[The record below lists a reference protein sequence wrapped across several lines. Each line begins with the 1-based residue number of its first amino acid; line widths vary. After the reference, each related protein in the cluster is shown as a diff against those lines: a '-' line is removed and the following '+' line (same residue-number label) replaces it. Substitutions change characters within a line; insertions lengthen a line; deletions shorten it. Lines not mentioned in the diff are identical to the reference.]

1 MLTSQRKTQI
11 AISCGSLLLAGLH
24 LLWPGI
30 RLDAVTLTLLC
41 TAAVPWLVPLFK
53 SLELPGGWKIE
64 FQELQATEQ
73 RADKAG
79 LLEEEAAGSGPDQEY
94 SFQVVANRDANL
106 ALAGLRIEI
115 EKRLISLAD
124 GAEIKRRRMG
134 ISSLL
139 RSLSDREI
147 LSHEERSVLWDMIGL
162 LNSAA
167 HGASADQQHAQWVLD
182 VGPRLLATLDKR
194 IDQQ

>member
-1 MLTSQRKTQI
+1 MTSQRKTQV

-30 RLDAVTLTLLC
+30 SLDAVTLTLL
-41 TAAVPWLVPLFK
+41 AAAVVPWLLPLFK
-53 SLELPGGWKIE
+53 SLELPGGWKLE

-79 LLEEEAAGSGPDQEY
+79 LLNEEPADSGHDQEY
-94 SFQVVANRDANL
+94 SFQVVANQDANL
-106 ALAGLRIEI
+106 ALVGLRIEI
-115 EKRLISLAD
+115 EKRLNSLAD
-124 GAEIKRRRMG
+124 GAEIKRKRMG
-134 ISSLL
+134 ISGLL
-139 RSLSDREI
+139 RSLGDREI
-147 LSHEERSVLWDMIGL
+147 LSREERSVLWDMIEL

-167 HGASADQQHAQWVLD
+167 HGASADQQHAGWVLD

>member
-1 MLTSQRKTQI
+1 MTSQRKTQT

-30 RLDAVTLTLLC
+30 SLDAVTLTLLGG
-41 TAAVPWLVPLFK
+41 AAVPWLLPLFK

-79 LLEEEAAGSGPDQEY
+79 LLDEEPADSGRAQEY
-94 SFQVVANRDANL
+94 SFQVVANQDANL

-115 EKRLISLAD
+115 ERRLNSLAD
-124 GAEIKRRRMG
+124 GAGIKRRKMG
-134 ISSLL
+134 MSGLL
-139 RSLSDREI
+139 RSLSDREV
-147 LSHEERSVLWDMIGL
+147 LSHEERSVLRDMIGL

-194 IDQQ
+194 IDQE

>member
-1 MLTSQRKTQI
+1 MVTSQRKTQI

-30 RLDAVTLTLLC
+30 SLDAVTLTLLG
-41 TAAVPWLVPLFK
+41 ASVVPWILPLFK
-53 SLELPGGWKIE
+53 SLELPGGWKVE
-64 FQELQATEQ
+64 FQELQATEV
-73 RADKAG
+73 RADQAG
-79 LLEEEAAGSGPDQEY
+79 LLDEGPADSEADQDY
-94 SFQVVANRDANL
+94 SFQVVANEDANL

-115 EKRLISLAD
+115 EKRLNSLAD
-124 GAEIKRRRMG
+124 SADIKRRRMG
-134 ISSLL
+134 VGGLL
-139 RSLSDREI
+139 RSLSDRQI
-147 LSHEERSVLWDMIGL
+147 LSREERSVLRDMIGL

-167 HGASADQQHAQWVLD
+167 HGASADQQHAQWALD